1 MSAHLARSGP
11 PHAYRRKA
19 STWWWLQRW
28 PYFAFVV
35 REMTSVFVAWSVV
48 WLLLLLRSAGLGEMQ
63 YRQFFAWSASPW
75 ILIPNGVTVVL
86 LVYHTL
92 TWFNLVPRVMVVR
105 FGGRRVP
112 GPVMAGSHY
121 LAWAVVTGALAWLW
135 VGR

>member
-28 PYFAFVV
+28 PYFAFVM

-48 WLLLLLRSAGLGEMQ
+48 WLLLLLRAAGLGEVH
-63 YRQFFAWSASPW
+63 YRQFFAWSASPL
-75 ILIPNGVTVVL
+75 ILILNGVTVVM

-92 TWFNLVPRVMVVR
+92 TWFNLVPRVMVAR
-105 FGGRRVP
+105 LGGRRVP
-112 GPVMAGSHY
+112 GPIMIGAHY
-121 LAWAVVTGALAWLW
+121 AAWAAVSIVLAWLL
-135 VGR
+135 VKQ

>member
-19 STWWWLQRW
+19 STWWWLERW

-48 WLLLLLRSAGLGEMQ
+48 WLLLLLRAAGQGEIQ
-63 YRQFFAWSASPW
+63 YRQFFAWSASPLV
-75 ILIPNGVTVVL
+75 LITNGVTVVM
-86 LVYHTL
+86 LVYLTL
-92 TWFNLVPRVMVVR
+92 TWFNLVPRVMVLR
-105 FGGRRVP
+105 LGGRPVP
-112 GPVMAGSHY
+112 GVVMAGSHY
-121 LAWAVVTGALAWLW
+121 LAWAAVTAGLVWLL